1 MTDWDERWRTG
12 KTPWDKG
19 APAPP
24 LIELLSSD
32 HGEKLKN
39 LRVLVPGCGS
49 GEDVRELARWG
60 AKATGL
66 DLSPAAI
73 EHAKA
78 KDPTPGSRFVVGS
91 FFDWVSEPFDAIW
104 EHTCFCAI
112 QPSDRVRY
120 AAACARLIRPGG
132 HLTGVFY
139 LEPWLRG
146 EKPEPPP
153 YRSEK
158 SEIIELFS
166 PHFTLRWDKVPDLS
180 FPGREGREW
189 LAVFERTS
197 RDRGVAD

>member
-73 EHAKA
+73 EHARA
-78 KDPTPGSRFVVGS
+78 KDPTPGAQFVSGS

-112 QPSDRVRY
+112 DPTRRSDYVN
-120 AAACARLIRPGG
+120 AVHQLLKPGG
-132 HLTGVFY
+132 KLLAVFY
-139 LEPWLRG
+139 LSPKQREDGGAGPPFGCSIEELDALFDGRFVL
-146 EKPEPPP
+146 EESRVPE
-153 YRSEK
+153 
-158 SEIIELFS
+158 
-166 PHFTLRWDKVPDLS
+166 VA
-180 FPGREGREW
+180 FPGREGRE
-189 LAVFERTS
+189 LLRVFRRNPE
-197 RDRGVAD
+197 